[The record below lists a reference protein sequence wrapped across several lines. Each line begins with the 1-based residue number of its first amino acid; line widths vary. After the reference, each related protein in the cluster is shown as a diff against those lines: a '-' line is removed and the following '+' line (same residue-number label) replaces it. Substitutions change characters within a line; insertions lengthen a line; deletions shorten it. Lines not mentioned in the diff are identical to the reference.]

1 MEEDKK
7 QKKEI
12 SLEELFQRAEAAD
25 SSEKYSISANYYFLI
40 LSRHLSTISKNK
52 QKYHE
57 VLYKFIFD
65 AIMSNNVTQQERL
78 MNFLFQ
84 NDKLGVADF
93 KPIFEKFFNYQIIYL
108 EDLKAL
114 LTNLPPTHK
123 NINITKALFE
133 HNIYSLSRVFTN
145 ISFSSLEKFLKMKMD
160 DIMRLTI
167 SMINEGSIKAKIDDN
182 SKFLLFEQEQG
193 VSTDF
198 DEQIKNFCLKAKN
211 LAEYINSH

>member
-1 MEEDKK
+1 MEEEKK

-40 LSRHLSTISKNK
+40 LSRHLSNVSKDKLYDN
-52 QKYHE
+52 Q

-65 AIMSNNVTQQERL
+65 TIKSNNVTQQERL

-108 EDLKAL
+108 DDLKEL
-114 LTNLPPTHK
+114 MKNIPTTHK
-123 NINITKALFE
+123 NINIVKALFE
-133 HNIYSLSRVFTN
+133 HNIYSLSRVFIN
-145 ISFSSLEKFLKMKMD
+145 ISFTSLEKFLKMKMD
-160 DIMRLTI
+160 DIIRLCI
-167 SMINEGSIKAKIDDN
+167 GMINEGTIKAKIDDN
-182 SKFLLFEQEQG
+182 SHFLLFEQEPG
-193 VSTDF
+193 VSTNF
-198 DEQIKNFCLKAKN
+198 DEQIKNFCLKTKN

>member
-25 SSEKYSISANYYFLI
+25 TSEKYSISANYYFLI

-65 AIMSNNVTQQERL
+65 TIMSNNVTQQERL

-114 LTNLPPTHK
+114 LTNLPSTHK

>member
-1 MEEDKK
+1 MEEEKK

-40 LSRHLSTISKNK
+40 LSRHLNTVSKDKSKFN
-52 QKYHE
+52 Q

-78 MNFLFQ
+78 MNFLYQ
-84 NDKLGVADF
+84 NDKLGMAEY
-93 KPIFEKFFNYQIIYL
+93 KPIFEKFYNYQIIYL
-108 EDLKAL
+108 EDLKDL
-114 LTNLPPTHK
+114 KKNLPNTHK
-123 NINITKALFE
+123 NINIAKALFD

-145 ISFSSLEKFLKMKMD
+145 ISFSSLEKFLKIKID
-160 DIMRLTI
+160 DITRMCI
-167 SMINEGSIKAKIDDN
+167 SMINEGNIKAKIDDN

-198 DEQIKNFCLKAKN
+198 DEQIKNFCLKTKN
-211 LAEYINSH
+211 IAEYINSH

>member
-1 MEEDKK
+1 MEEEKK

-40 LSRHLSTISKNK
+40 LSRHLGTVSKDK
-52 QKYHE
+52 SKYNQT
-57 VLYKFIFD
+57 LYKFIFD
-65 AIMSNNVTQQERL
+65 AIMTNNVAQQERL

-108 EDLKAL
+108 EDLKTL
-114 LTNLPPTHK
+114 LKNLPSTHK

-133 HNIYSLSRVFTN
+133 HNIYSLSRVFSN
-145 ISFSSLEKFLKMKMD
+145 ISFDSLAKFLKMK
-160 DIMRLTI
+160 IA
-167 SMINEGSIKAKIDDN
+167 MINEGTIKAKIDDN
-182 SKFLLFEQEQG
+182 SKFLIFEQEQG
-193 VSTDF
+193 VSTNF
-198 DEQIKNFCLKAKN
+198 DEQIKSFCIKTKN
-211 LAEYINSH
+211 LAEYINSL

>member
-1 MEEDKK
+1 MEEEKK

-40 LSRHLSTISKNK
+40 LSRHLSTVSKDK
-52 QKYHE
+52 SKYNQ

-65 AIMSNNVTQQERL
+65 TIMCNNVTQQERL

-108 EDLKAL
+108 DDLKTL
-114 LTNLPPTHK
+114 MQKIPTTHK

>member
-25 SSEKYSISANYYFLI
+25 SSEKYSISSNYYFLI
-40 LSRHLSTISKNK
+40 LSRHLSTVSKNK
-52 QKYHE
+52 QKYNE

-65 AIMSNNVTQQERL
+65 TIMSNNVTQQERL

-108 EDLKAL
+108 DDLKAL
-114 LTNLPPTHK
+114 LNNLPSTHK

-182 SKFLLFEQEQG
+182 SQFLLFEQEQG

>member
-1 MEEDKK
+1 MEEEKK

-25 SSEKYSISANYYFLI
+25 ASEKYSISANYYFLI
-40 LSRHLSTISKNK
+40 LSRHLSTVSKDK
-52 QKYHE
+52 SKYNQ
-57 VLYKFIFD
+57 VLFKFIFD

-93 KPIFEKFFNYQIIYL
+93 KPIFEKFYNYQIIYL
-108 EDLKAL
+108 DDLKGL
-114 LTNLPPTHK
+114 LKNLPSSHK

-133 HNIYSLSRVFTN
+133 HNIYSLSRVFDN
-145 ISFSSLEKFLKMKMD
+145 ISFTSLEKFLKMKID
-160 DIMRLTI
+160 DIIKLCI
-167 SMINEGSIKAKIDDN
+167 GMINEGSIKAKIDDN

>member
-25 SSEKYSISANYYFLI
+25 TSEKYSISANYYFLI

-65 AIMSNNVTQQERL
+65 TIMSNNVTQQERL

-108 EDLKAL
+108 DDLKAL

>member
-1 MEEDKK
+1 MEGEKK

-40 LSRHLSTISKNK
+40 LSRHLSTVSKDK
-52 QKYHE
+52 KKYNQ

-78 MNFLFQ
+78 MNFLYQ
-84 NDKLGVADF
+84 NDKLGVADY

-108 EDLKAL
+108 DDLKVL
-114 LTNLPPTHK
+114 MDNLPTTHK
-123 NINITKALFE
+123 NINIAKALFE
-133 HNIYSLSRVFTN
+133 HNIYSLSRVFNN
-145 ISFSSLEKFLKMKMD
+145 ISFTSLEKFLKMKMD
-160 DIMRLTI
+160 DIIRLCIT
-167 SMINEGSIKAKIDDN
+167 MINEGNFKSKIDDN

-198 DEQIKNFCLKAKN
+198 DEQIKNFCLKTKN

>member
-25 SSEKYSISANYYFLI
+25 TSEKYSISANYYFLI

-65 AIMSNNVTQQERL
+65 TIMSNNVTQQERL

-114 LTNLPPTHK
+114 LTNLPSTHK

-198 DEQIKNFCLKAKN
+198 DDQIKNFCLKAKN

>member
-1 MEEDKK
+1 MEEEKK

-25 SSEKYSISANYYFLI
+25 TSEKYSISANYYFLI
-40 LSRHLSTISKNK
+40 LSRHLSTVSKDK
-52 QKYHE
+52 SKYNQ

-84 NDKLGVADF
+84 NDKLGVGEF

-108 EDLKAL
+108 DDLKDL
-114 LTNLPPTHK
+114 LKNLPATHK

-133 HNIYSLSRVFTN
+133 HNIYSLSRVFDN
-145 ISFSSLEKFLKMKMD
+145 ISFTSLEKFLKMKID
-160 DIMRLTI
+160 DITRLCIT
-167 SMINEGSIKAKIDDN
+167 MINEGTIKAKIDDN
-182 SKFLLFEQEQG
+182 SKFLMFEQEQG

-211 LAEYINSH
+211 LGEYINSH

>member
-1 MEEDKK
+1 MEEEKK
-7 QKKEI
+7 QKKEL

-40 LSRHLSTISKNK
+40 LSRHLGTVSKDK
-52 QKYHE
+52 SKYNQT
-57 VLYKFIFD
+57 LYKFIFD
-65 AIMSNNVTQQERL
+65 TIMINNIAQQERF

-114 LTNLPPTHK
+114 MKNLPSTHK

-133 HNIYSLSRVFTN
+133 HNLYSLSRVFNN
-145 ISFSSLEKFLKMKMD
+145 ISFNSLEKFLKMKID
-160 DIMRLTI
+160 DIIKLCIT
-167 SMINEGSIKAKIDDN
+167 MINEGTIKTKIDDN
-182 SKFLLFEQEQG
+182 SKFLIFEQEQG
-193 VSTDF
+193 VSTNF
-198 DEQIKNFCLKAKN
+198 DEQIKSFCIKTKN
-211 LAEYINSH
+211 LAEYINSL

>member
-1 MEEDKK
+1 MEGEKK

-12 SLEELFQRAEAAD
+12 SLEELFQRAQAAD

-40 LSRHLSTISKNK
+40 LSRHLSTVSKDK
-52 QKYHE
+52 KKYNQ

-78 MNFLFQ
+78 MNFLYQ
-84 NDKLGVADF
+84 NDKLGVADY

-108 EDLKAL
+108 DDLKVL
-114 LTNLPPTHK
+114 MDNLPTTHK

-133 HNIYSLSRVFTN
+133 HNIYSLSRVFNN
-145 ISFSSLEKFLKMKMD
+145 ISFTSLEKFLKMKMD
-160 DIMRLTI
+160 DIIRLCI
-167 SMINEGSIKAKIDDN
+167 AMINEGSIKAKIDDN

-198 DEQIKNFCLKAKN
+198 DEQIKNFCLKTKN
-211 LAEYINSH
+211 LAEYINCH

>member
-1 MEEDKK
+1 MEEEKK

-25 SSEKYSISANYYFLI
+25 TSEKYSISANYYFLI
-40 LSRHLSTISKNK
+40 LSRHLGTVSKDK
-52 QKYHE
+52 TKYNQ
-57 VLYKFIFD
+57 VLYKFIFS
-65 AIMSNNVTQQERL
+65 AIMSNNVTQKERL
-78 MNFLFQ
+78 MNFLYQ

-93 KPIFEKFFNYQIIYL
+93 KPIFEKFINYQIIYL
-108 EDLKAL
+108 DDLKDL
-114 LTNLPPTHK
+114 VKHLPSTHK

-145 ISFSSLEKFLKMKMD
+145 ISFDSLEKFLKMKME
-160 DIMRLTI
+160 DIMRLCI
-167 SMINEGSIKAKIDDN
+167 AMINEGTIKAKIDDN
-182 SKFLLFEQEQG
+182 TKFLLFHQEQG

-198 DEQIKNFCLKAKN
+198 DEQIKNFCLKTKN

>member
-1 MEEDKK
+1 MEGEKK

-40 LSRHLSTISKNK
+40 LSRHLSTVSKDKAKFK
-52 QKYHE
+52 Q
-57 VLYKFIFD
+57 VLYKFIFGV
-65 AIMSNNVTQQERL
+65 IMSNNAIQQERL
-78 MNFLFQ
+78 MNFLYQ
-84 NDKLGVADF
+84 NDKLGVADY

-108 EDLKAL
+108 DDLKVL
-114 LTNLPPTHK
+114 MDNLPTTHK

-133 HNIYSLSRVFTN
+133 HNIYSLSRVFNN
-145 ISFSSLEKFLKMKMD
+145 ISFTSLEKFLKMKMD
-160 DIMRLTI
+160 DIIRLCI
-167 SMINEGSIKAKIDDN
+167 AMINEGSIKAKIDDN

-198 DEQIKNFCLKAKN
+198 DEQIKNFCLKTKN

>member
-25 SSEKYSISANYYFLI
+25 TSEKYSISANYYFLI

-65 AIMSNNVTQQERL
+65 TIMSNNVTQQERL

-108 EDLKAL
+108 DDLKAL
-114 LTNLPPTHK
+114 LTNLPSTHK

-211 LAEYINSH
+211 LAEYINTH

>member
-1 MEEDKK
+1 MEGEKK

-40 LSRHLSTISKNK
+40 LSRHLSTISKDKSKYK
-52 QKYHE
+52 Q

-65 AIMSNNVTQQERL
+65 TIMSNNVTQQERL
-78 MNFLFQ
+78 MNFLYQ
-84 NDKLGVADF
+84 NDLLGVAEY

-108 EDLKAL
+108 DDLKVL
-114 LTNLPPTHK
+114 MDNLPTTHK
-123 NINITKALFE
+123 NINIAKALFE
-133 HNIYSLSRVFTN
+133 HNIYSLSRVFNN
-145 ISFSSLEKFLKMKMD
+145 ISFTSLEKFLKMKMD
-160 DIMRLTI
+160 DIIRLCI
-167 SMINEGSIKAKIDDN
+167 AMINEGSIKAKIDDN

>member
-1 MEEDKK
+1 MEEEKK

-40 LSRHLSTISKNK
+40 LSRHLSTVSKDK
-52 QKYHE
+52 KKYNQ

-78 MNFLFQ
+78 MNFLYQ
-84 NDKLGVADF
+84 NDKLGVADY

-108 EDLKAL
+108 DDLKVL
-114 LTNLPPTHK
+114 MDNLPTTHK

-133 HNIYSLSRVFTN
+133 HNIYSLSRVFNN
-145 ISFSSLEKFLKMKMD
+145 ISFTSLEKFLKMKMD
-160 DIMRLTI
+160 DIIRLCI
-167 SMINEGSIKAKIDDN
+167 AMINEGSIKAKIDDN

-198 DEQIKNFCLKAKN
+198 DEQIKNFCLKTKN

>member
-1 MEEDKK
+1 MEEEKK

-40 LSRHLSTISKNK
+40 LSRHLSVVSKDKSKFN
-52 QKYHE
+52 Q

-65 AIMSNNVTQQERL
+65 TIMSNNVTQQERL
-78 MNFLFQ
+78 MNFLYQ
-84 NDKLGVADF
+84 NDKLGMAEY

-108 EDLKAL
+108 EDLNAL
-114 LTNLPPTHK
+114 KQKLPQTHK

-145 ISFSSLEKFLKMKMD
+145 ISFSSLEKFLKMKID
-160 DIMRLTI
+160 DIMRLCI
-167 SMINEGSIKAKIDDN
+167 VMINEGTIKAKIDDN

-198 DEQIKNFCLKAKN
+198 DEQIKNFCLKTKN
-211 LAEYINSH
+211 LSEYINSH

>member
-1 MEEDKK
+1 MEEEKK

-40 LSRHLSTISKNK
+40 LSRHLSVVSKDKSKFN
-52 QKYHE
+52 Q

-65 AIMSNNVTQQERL
+65 TIMSNNVTQQERL
-78 MNFLFQ
+78 MNFLYQ
-84 NDKLGVADF
+84 NDKLGMAEY

-108 EDLKAL
+108 EDLNAL
-114 LTNLPPTHK
+114 KQKLPQTHK

-145 ISFSSLEKFLKMKMD
+145 ISFSSLEKFLKMKID
-160 DIMRLTI
+160 DIMRLCI
-167 SMINEGSIKAKIDDN
+167 VMINEGTIKAKIDDN

-198 DEQIKNFCLKAKN
+198 DEQIKNFCLKTKN

>member
-25 SSEKYSISANYYFLI
+25 TSEKYSISANYYFLI

-52 QKYHE
+52 QKYNE

-65 AIMSNNVTQQERL
+65 TIMSNNVTQQERL

-108 EDLKAL
+108 DDLKAL
-114 LTNLPPTHK
+114 LTNLPSTHK

-167 SMINEGSIKAKIDDN
+167 GMINEGSIKAKIDDN